1 MHSHA
6 AQAVNRKASTT
17 LFVRA
22 HRIRNTTQT
31 SATHTSKRVDMEGFG
46 GIVGTSFY
54 AGAPSAKCSSGSSLY
69 RCASP
74 VNLPSRRCNSP

>member
-1 MHSHA
+1 MHIHA
-6 AQAVNRKASTT
+6 TQAVNRKASTT

-22 HRIRNTTQT
+22 HWIRNTTQR
-31 SATHTSKRVDMEGFG
+31 SASHTSKRVDMEGFG
-46 GIVGTSFY
+46 GIGDSSFY
-54 AGAPSAKCSSGSSLY
+54 AGAPSAKCSSGNSLY